1 MSNLRNEFVRIDRRA
16 KTNRD
21 EKAST
26 LTETKHRKLWRDMI
40 GHSTKKK
47 KKRKIDKH
55 RCRNC
60 LRFQVFN
67 DAGILF
73 SWLFKVLRSE
83 NRSVWENQSQK

>member
-47 KKRKIDKH
+47 KKKQ
-55 RCRNC
+55 N
-60 LRFQVFN
+60 
-67 DAGILF
+67 
-73 SWLFKVLRSE
+73 
-83 NRSVWENQSQK
+83 